1 MKTSQFESVKVALKQ
16 DKTGFV
22 LTLSI
27 HPDDLPEEVI
37 RDFVGARYQVV
48 MVRLNTDERPM
59 DREQDLSM
67 DYVRVAG
74 MLCRDPAFHKFLHE
88 GGHIFM
94 MSEEEATD
102 WLKETLSIESRSEIK
117 TNARAIE
124 QLRGI
129 YKEFKA
135 WQTTV

>member
-1 MKTSQFESVKVALKQ
+1 MKTSQFEGVKVAIKQ
-16 DKTGFV
+16 DKTGYV

-27 HPDDLPEEVI
+27 HPDEIPEEVM
-37 RDFVGARYQVV
+37 RDYVGSRYQVV
-48 MVRLNTDERPM
+48 MVRLNTDEKPM

-74 MLCRDPAFHKFLHE
+74 MLCRDTAFHKFLHE

-94 MSEEEATD
+94 MNEEEATD
-102 WLKETLSIESRSEIK
+102 WLKETLGVESRTEIK
-117 TNARAIE
+117 NNARAIE

-129 YKEFKA
+129 YKEFKT
-135 WQTTV
+135 WQITV